1 MPKKSKKHVLRRK
14 RPFRLRFSPVEQSE
28 PAETTYKY
36 VLPQDDQEVIVSAAA
51 MALLDL
57 VKQPLI
63 GGREHVEARAHYHC
77 EQAHQHSRE
86 PLTNDYE
93 SWKRLFIPNYV
104 VVYQHAADRIDLDKM
119 RAIADRHDLL
129 TVLSEFRNIVK
140 MAFFPDLAD
149 LSRSVLER
157 EGIRLTPHRAA
168 SGYYVSFEYQ
178 GEIRRTPVKETPRDA
193 FKEAERLIE
202 GLNDDEDLQGQQ

>member
-1 MPKKSKKHVLRRK
+1 MPKKSKKQVLRRK
-14 RPFRLRFSPVEQSE
+14 RPFRLRLYPVEQSE
-28 PAETTYKY
+28 PAVTTYKY

-77 EQAHQHSRE
+77 DQAHQHSRE

-129 TVLSEFRNIVK
+129 TTLSEFRNIVK
-140 MAFFPDLAD
+140 MVFFPDLAD

-157 EGIRLTPHRAA
+157 DGIRLTPYRAA
-168 SGYYVSFEYQ
+168 SGYYVSFDYQ
-178 GEIRRTPVKETPRDA
+178 DTIRRTSMKNTPTEA
-193 FKEAERLIE
+193 FKEAERMIE
-202 GLNDDEDLQGQQ
+202 RLHSGEDLQDQQ